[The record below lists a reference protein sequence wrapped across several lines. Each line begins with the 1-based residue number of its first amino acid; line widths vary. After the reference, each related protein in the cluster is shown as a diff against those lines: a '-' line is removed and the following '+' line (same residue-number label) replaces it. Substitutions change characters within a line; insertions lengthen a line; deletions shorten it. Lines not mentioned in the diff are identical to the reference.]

1 MDERGKKEKK
11 REEKK
16 REKRERIEREKIK
29 RKTTRLSFF
38 PCSYLHRSGFGDKHQ
53 ALDAR
58 KVEGEAEDHCAAD
71 QGKGLVWKFFF
82 FVVFF
87 FEEIK
92 PGQKESEFFCFLLK
106 RLFSLSPFSF
116 AAMKGGHV

>member
-16 REKRERIEREKIK
+16 REKRERSEREKIK

-87 FEEIK
+87 LK
-92 PGQKESEFFCFLLK
+92 KSNQVKKRVSFFVF
-106 RLFSLSPFSF
+106 F
-116 AAMKGGHV
+116 